1 MAGPKPSMG
10 PAPAGYHEKNA
21 IGEVTVLVF
30 AAKPGQSEV
39 RVRYPKDALPGQ
51 VGASAKQSDFHQ
63 LVLSELQRSLRIF
76 TQHS

>member
-10 PAPAGYHEKNA
+10 PAPAGYDETSA

-30 AAKPGQSEV
+30 ALKPGQSEV

-51 VGASAKQSDFHQ
+51 AGASAKQSHFHQ
-63 LVLSELQRSLRIF
+63 LVLDELQRSLRTF
-76 TQHS
+76 AQRQ